1 MVAVQLRA
9 MRFVKQQLA
18 GSGLRVPFT
27 GDTLLSPAANS
38 IIDNDFALDLT
49 DIWNTVYYIIGI
61 AGLWYTSGEVN
72 AGQPRTCS
80 F

>member
-1 MVAVQLRA
+1 MVAAQLRV

-38 IIDNDFALDLT
+38 IIHNDFALDLT
-49 DIWNTVYYIIGI
+49 Y
-61 AGLWYTSGEVN
+61 
-72 AGQPRTCS
+72 
-80 F
+80 